1 MVKLRY
7 VKPAAATAPEATD
20 SILGRTDWVPNGRL
34 INKRQFAQQV
44 QRLADAG
51 YTDTAIARHI
61 GVNVN
66 LVREVRGR
74 LASDAPE
81 PPEAA

>member
-20 SILGRTDWVPNGRL
+20 SILGRKDWMPSGRL
-34 INKRQFAQQV
+34 INRQQFTQQV
-44 QRLADAG
+44 KRLADAG
-51 YTDTAIARHI
+51 YTDKAIARHI

-66 LVREVRGR
+66 LVREVRER

-81 PPEAA
+81 SPEAA